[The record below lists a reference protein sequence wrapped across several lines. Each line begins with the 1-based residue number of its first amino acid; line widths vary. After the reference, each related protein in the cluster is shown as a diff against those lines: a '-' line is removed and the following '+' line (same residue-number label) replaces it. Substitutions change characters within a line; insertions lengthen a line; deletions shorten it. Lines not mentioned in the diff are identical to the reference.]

1 MAAKHA
7 QTANP
12 GSFLFRKNRGKVENQ
27 RTLVFVT
34 QRALLVRLSVF
45 NELLGV
51 LSGLDVCHEELQ
63 NEANLDKVKDQAQG
77 AENEVSED
85 HHHCHA
91 ATEGA
96 AGQRASEAAD
106 GAAHDCEEQ
115 ATEPPQDTDYH
126 RDDVDDGSELHG
138 DEAGELEVKQ
148 GLEEA
153 ILLRLCLL
161 QALRVRAKALLC
173 WLVEAAVVLLWIAAK
188 SLLAWLTWLRLP
200 LLRESAKALLWLA
213 RLVLLALELLV
224 EAALVE
230 VACRRDRLTEA
241 TLIEA
246 IA

>member
-96 AGQRASEAAD
+96 AGQRASEAAE

-161 QALRVRAKALLC
+161 QA
-173 WLVEAAVVLLWIAAK
+173 
-188 SLLAWLTWLRLP
+188 
-200 LLRESAKALLWLA
+200 
-213 RLVLLALELLV
+213 
-224 EAALVE
+224 
-230 VACRRDRLTEA
+230 
-241 TLIEA
+241 
-246 IA
+246 